1 MSETKSN
8 PVHMTSIGGQAVLEG
23 VMMKGPS
30 KSAIAVRKPD
40 GEIELKVTNNSSLV
54 AKLKLNK
61 IPIIRGVVSFVDSLI
76 SGVGATMYSAEF
88 IDLEEE
94 EGTEPSKLD
103 LWIENHFGKGL
114 LNVIMWVSVVVSL
127 LLGIGLFMLLPT
139 LVVGFIKN
147 IFAGE
152 TFIPMHQAVTDGVYP
167 IVSNRVFTHFLESVI
182 RIAIFL
188 VYMALVGKMKDM
200 QRVFQYHGA
209 EHKTIACYESGEELT
224 AENAKKHTRFH
235 PRCGTSFLFI
245 VMIVSIIVFAI
256 LPWTDSVLY
265 RVALRLALLP
275 FVAGISYEIIK
286 FAGRSKN
293 KCVALLTKP
302 GLALQKLTTREPDET
317 QLEVA
322 IASLKAVLP
331 NDGEN
336 DKW

>member
-1 MSETKSN
+1 MSENKN
-8 PVHMTSIGGQAVLEG
+8 KPLHMTSIGGQAVLEG

-54 AKLKLNK
+54 SKLKLKK
-61 IPIIRGVVSFVDSLI
+61 IPIVRGVVAFIDSLV

-88 IDLEEE
+88 IDLEEDG
-94 EGTEPSKLD
+94 EGEPSKFD
-103 LWIENHFGKGL
+103 MWIEKHFGKYL
-114 LNVIMWVSVVVSL
+114 LNIIMWISVVISL
-127 LLGIGLFMLLPT
+127 ILGIGLFMLLPT
-139 LVVGFIKN
+139 VIVGFIKN

-152 TFIPMHQAVTDGVYP
+152 TFIPVSESVSGAVLPV
-167 IVSNRVFTHFLESVI
+167 ISHRVFTHFLESVI

-188 VYMALVGKMKDM
+188 FYMALVGKMKDM
-200 QRVFQYHGA
+200 QRVFEYHGA
-209 EHKTIACYESGEELT
+209 EHKTIACYEAGDELT

-235 PRCGTSFLFI
+235 PRCGTSFLLI
-245 VMIVSIIVFAI
+245 VMVVSIIVFAV
-256 LPWTDSVLY
+256 LPWSDN
-265 RVALRLALLP
+265 VASRLFMRLALLP
-275 FVAGISYEIIK
+275 VVAGLSYEIIK

-293 KCVALLTKP
+293 KCVAWLTKP
-302 GLALQKLTTREPDET
+302 GLALQKLTTREPDEK

-331 NDGEN
+331 NDGED